1 MGSEIKSLDR
11 STTPTASSDTI
22 VFTKKLRIM
31 MNMRVRREGCKKV
44 AAKVWKHCDKNGD
57 KHISWKEAS
66 GCGAPKQWKPK
77 FDAVAGKDG
86 LVAHKEFMEACK
98 AHSRVRREGC
108 KKVAAKVWKHCDKDG
123 DKHLSWKEA
132 SGCGAPKKVKPAF
145 LHVAGKDGL
154 VAHKEFMAACK
165 AHGGR

>member
-31 MNMRVRREGCKKV
+31 MNMRVRRAGCKNM
-44 AAKVWKHCDKNGD
+44 ARAVWKHCDKDGD
-57 KHISWKEAS
+57 KRISWKEAS
-66 GCGAPKQWKPK
+66 GCGAKPQFK
-77 FDAVAGKDG
+77 PQFDA
-86 LVAHKEFMEACK
+86 
-98 AHSRVRREGC
+98 
-108 KKVAAKVWKHCDKDG
+108 
-123 DKHLSWKEA
+123 
-132 SGCGAPKKVKPAF
+132 
-145 LHVAGKDGL
+145 VAGKDGL

>member
-31 MNMRVRREGCKKV
+31 MNMRVRREGCKKKI
-44 AAKVWKHCDKNGD
+44 AA
-57 KHISWKEAS
+57 A
-66 GCGAPKQWKPK
+66 
-77 FDAVAGKDG
+77 
-86 LVAHKEFMEACK
+86 
-98 AHSRVRREGC
+98 
-108 KKVAAKVWKHCDKDG
+108 VWKHCDKDG
-123 DKHLSWKEA
+123 DKHISWKEA
-132 SGCGAPKKVKPAF
+132 RGCGAPKKVKPAF
-145 LHVAGKDGL
+145 LHVAGTDGL